1 MQFYTRSHNF
11 YCGIDLHT
19 RKMYLCI
26 LNSEG
31 EAVFHRNRAASPEA
45 FLTAIAPFREDL
57 VVCCEC
63 MHCWYWLADLCFE
76 EGIEFV
82 LGHAYYMKAIHGAKS
97 KNDRI
102 DSEKIARML
111 RGGLIPMAYVYPHE
125 MRETRDLLR
134 RRSHFV
140 RKRTELLCHLQGL
153 SHQNNLPDFDG
164 RITGASKREEFLE
177 RFSISPS
184 LELSAK
190 SDQELIERYEVMIPK
205 LERFIEREIKED
217 AVGGYY
223 LLRSIPGI
231 GKILAMTILYEIH
244 TVDRFPTCKKFASY
258 ARLVRCQHSSNGK
271 ISGHGGSKM
280 GSMHLKW
287 AFSEASAYFLRGNT
301 QGKQLLAQ
309 LEKKHGKGAA
319 MSILAHKLGRTVY
332 FMLRRK
338 QPFNP
343 KLFYRNSA

>member
-1 MQFYTRSHNF
+1 MQFYTQSHRF

-26 LNSEG
+26 LNPEG
-31 EAVFHRNRAASPEA
+31 EEVFHRNIKASPKA
-45 FLTAIAPFREDL
+45 FLKAVSPFREDL

-76 EGIEFV
+76 EDIDFV
-82 LGHAYYMKAIHGAKS
+82 LGHAFYMKAIHGAKS

-111 RGGLIPMAYVYPHE
+111 RGGLLPMAYVYPRE
-125 MRETRDLLR
+125 MRATRDLLR

-140 RKRTELLCHLQGL
+140 RKRTELLAHLQGL
-153 SHQNNLPDFDG
+153 SSQNNLPVFAG
-164 RITGASKREEFLE
+164 RITGAEKREEFLE
-177 RFSISPS
+177 RFCIDPS
-184 LELSAK
+184 LDLSARA
-190 SDQELIERYEVMIPK
+190 DRDLIDHYETMIPE
-205 LERFIEREIKED
+205 LERFLEKEIKED
-217 AVGGYY
+217 AVQGYY

-244 TVDRFPTCKKFASY
+244 TIDRFPTCRKFASY
-258 ARLVRCQHSSNGK
+258 ARLVKCQHSSNGK
-271 ISGHGGSKM
+271 ISGHGGGKM

-287 AFSEASAYFLRGNT
+287 AFSEASAYFLRGNPRG
-301 QGKQLLAQ
+301 QQLLAQ
-309 LEKKHGKGAA
+309 IEKKRGTGAA
-319 MSILAHKLGRTVY
+319 LSILAHKLGRTVY
-332 FMLRRK
+332 FMLRRN
-338 QPFNP
+338 QPFNA